1 MLAVAALHEHGVP
14 VEAHI
19 YPHGG
24 HGTGLATGTT
34 AGEWSGHLLRWLD
47 EQGIGAGA

>member
-1 MLAVAALHEHGVP
+1 MLAVVALHEHVVP

-24 HGTGLATGTT
+24 HGTGLATSTT
-34 AGEWSGHLLRWLD
+34 AGEWRGHLLHWLD
-47 EQGIGAGA
+47 EQDIGAGA